1 MFFYSFIHWCQAQNV
16 TGPIRQTWPTLSGN
30 LQFSRANTVWQLE
43 MGLVPKREWVCRSQ
57 RSGGHSVEAREGLP
71 EEEILPEGWGV
82 SKANVLLSPWGRK
95 DRPKA
100 FSNDRPSGVW
110 SLLSLFSLIL
120 LQHFQVLLIFFLW
133 QGIKYIHHFNIILHK
148 VYHLE
153 TKISDEILCKV
164 GLSFL

>member
-110 SLLSLFSLIL
+110 SLLSLFSVLFYSSTFKFCRYSFFDKALNIFTIL
-120 LQHFQVLLIFFLW
+120 TLFF
-133 QGIKYIHHFNIILHK
+133 IKCI
-148 VYHLE
+148 
-153 TKISDEILCKV
+153 T
-164 GLSFL
+164 